1 MVWCDVVRGAEVHG
15 VPQLHTGPTHER
27 REVNSEQHREHG
39 DQWTVETECSV
50 DTGLSVNL
58 CATSPPPHS
67 VQWSCQCYLFNNMW
81 SLVVTPG
88 QSTSQMNLKQIY
100 ITNQSIVKVN
110 DKWKVIAEQTNNRIW
125 WTNIPGLDLIPEQER
140 KIDCKTEV

>member
-1 MVWCDVVRGAEVHG
+1 
-15 VPQLHTGPTHER
+15 
-27 REVNSEQHREHG
+27 
-39 DQWTVETECSV
+39 
-50 DTGLSVNL
+50 
-58 CATSPPPHS
+58 
-67 VQWSCQCYLFNNMW
+67 MW